1 MTFDDQTASVTCRR
15 CHKTVAA
22 NLSKCPYCEARLPAA
37 FAAESDIRTVA
48 EQHQADSATAIAITR
63 LLVFYVLLL
72 STNLLAHWIA
82 KGLVDER
89 HPDKDNSQTV
99 VVLTATMELIDTA
112 IVLIALFVVPWPPTP
127 CTLSPRARTLGWVT
141 GPFILAIVLALNF
154 AYHALL
160 ENYVQFPHWA
170 HDPDPMPVGWA
181 IVLVCIQPGIV
192 EELFFRFIALGTLSR
207 VMGVAAAIIVSSIM
221 FGMAHSAVLLS
232 IPILTVVGV
241 GLGIVRVWSGSIL
254 LPMLLHALHNAVV
267 LYLETVK

>member
-1 MTFDDQTASVTCRR
+1 MTSDDPAASVVCRR
-15 CHKTVAA
+15 CNKTVAA
-22 NLSKCPYCEARLPAA
+22 HLLKCPYCEARLPAT
-37 FAAESDIRTVA
+37 FAAGALGS
-48 EQHQADSATAIAITR
+48 ADAAALSVDTATTTAVTR

-89 HPDKDNSQTV
+89 HPDKDISQTV

-112 IVLIALFVVPWPPTP
+112 IVLIALAAIPRPPP
-127 CTLSPRARTLGWVT
+127 LAVSPRARTLGWIT

-170 HDPDPMPVGWA
+170 HDRDPMPIGWA

-192 EELFFRFIALGTLSR
+192 EELFFRFIALGTLTR
-207 VMGVAAAIIVSSIM
+207 VMGVGAAIIVSSIM

-232 IPILTVVGV
+232 IPILTVVGI
-241 GLGIVRVWSGSIL
+241 GLGVVRVWSGSIL